1 MAEED
6 PIALNALRLAQC
18 FSKMLKDI
26 RGLEYRLDEA
36 NGRVRKAGLPGGAFP
51 MRVGI
56 RFSGFVSGEYA
67 VFLGV
72 ETAARLA
79 GQWTSEQGL
88 PALEAARDEGESLVK
103 EILNSAVGA
112 AIRELE
118 RMAGGLEFDPA
129 TIHYRDGGLSVTQ
142 GQASAATGTGTGA
155 VEPWGELLILGA
167 AGPILC
173 CFIMRNRGAGDA
185 G

>member
-6 PIALNALRLAQC
+6 PVALNALRLAQS

-56 RFSGFVSGEYA
+56 RFSGFVGGEYA

-79 GQWTSEQGL
+79 GQWTAEQGL

-118 RMAGGLEFDPA
+118 RVAGGLDFDPA
-129 TIHYRDGGLSVTQ
+129 TIHYRDADSSRTAAQ
-142 GQASAATGTGTGA
+142 PAAASGAGAAD
-155 VEPWGELLILGA
+155 PWGELLILGD

-173 CFIMRNRGAGDA
+173 CFFMRNRGAGDA

>member
-6 PIALNALRLAQC
+6 PIALNALRLAQS
-18 FSKMLKDI
+18 FSKMLKDM

-36 NGRVRKAGLPGGAFP
+36 NGRVRKVGQPGGSFP
-51 MRVGI
+51 MRAGI
-56 RFSGFVSGEYA
+56 RFSGFLGGEYA

-72 ETAARLA
+72 ETAARIS
-79 GQWTSEQGL
+79 GRWTSELGL
-88 PALEAARDEGESLVK
+88 TALEAAREEAESLVM

-118 RMAGGLEFDPA
+118 RRVGGLDFDPA
-129 TIHYRDGGLSVTQ
+129 TVRYRQGGSSGTPAQ
-142 GQASAATGTGTGA
+142 TPAAAGTGA
-155 VEPWGELLILGA
+155 AEPWGELLILGD

-173 CFIMRNRGAGDA
+173 CFFMRNRGAGDA